1 MASNKQPTWIL
12 KTIRLPREIIAK
24 INFYTAEY
32 KKRTGFQISQS
43 AVIRTFLEEGL
54 KNRGITDYVYQGNE
68 HSSESSE

>member
-1 MASNKQPTWIL
+1 MTKKQPTWIL
-12 KTIRLPREIIAK
+12 KSIRLPKDLMNK
-24 INFYTAEY
+24 IDFYVSEHQ
-32 KKRTGFQISQS
+32 KRTGFQISQS